1 MDIYRDAVRDRVNK
15 FSAETR
21 VKKDSGSPAFLHAR
35 NLRCP
40 ANYGNSME
48 QPRVNN
54 FGIALVL
61 LI

>member
-1 MDIYRDAVRDRVNK
+1 MDIYRDAMRDRVNK

-21 VKKDSGSPAFLHAR
+21 VKKNSGSPAFLHAR
-35 NLRCP
+35 NLRP